1 MPGAELRLSQALA
14 LGLIHGPSEL
24 LPVSSSG
31 HTTVI
36 PWLLGWDY
44 SELDPELR
52 KGFEVA
58 MHAGAALAL
67 LMAFRR
73 EVVRSLR
80 RSGPER
86 LMLVALAS
94 APPGVVGYA
103 LGGPIKRRLGTPAAV
118 AAGMMAGGL
127 AMVLADR
134 RPQERRQDQVRL
146 RDGLWLGVA
155 QATALVPGVSRNGA
169 GLTAARLL
177 RFTREDSHLL
187 SRQIALPVII
197 GATAH
202 ETAALLGRADER
214 RVRGALLVGAGASF
228 ASTLAGAQMAARLGH
243 EPLWPYALYRLG
255 LAGIVLRRLTRSSR
269 AHRRGFARR

>member
-1 MPGAELRLSQALA
+1 MPGAELRPSQALA
-14 LGLIHGPSEL
+14 LGLIHGPAEL
-24 LPVSSSG
+24 LPISSSG

-58 MHAGAALAL
+58 LHAGAALAL

-80 RSGPER
+80 RAGPER

-94 APPGVVGYA
+94 APPAAAGYA
-103 LGGPIKRRLGTPAAV
+103 LGGPIKRRLGAPAAV

-127 AMVLADR
+127 AMALADR
-134 RPQERRQDQVRL
+134 RPQERRQDQARR

-169 GLTAARLL
+169 SLTAARLL
-177 RFTREDSHLL
+177 GFTREDSHLL
-187 SRQIALPVII
+187 SRQIALPVIV

-202 ETAALLGRADER
+202 ETVALFARGGER
-214 RVRGALLVGAGASF
+214 GVRGRLLVGAGASF
-228 ASTLAGAQMAARLGH
+228 ASTLACARMVDRLGH

-255 LAGIVLRRLTRSSR
+255 LAGIMLRRLRRSSR
-269 AHRRGFARR
+269 ARRRGFARR